1 MMDAKKM
8 LNKFNR
14 KANEW
19 LVDLRMMDE
28 EIIQIKPTEKSW
40 SISEVYD
47 HVMRVARS
55 YQIPNLKESIT
66 ESAKRKKSK
75 NKYGIAIFNLGYRKN
90 VHIKMEEFP
99 KPLVEAFTPSKRV
112 KNDLINDFLS
122 FIKEV
127 NELQDILE
135 KSGKEN
141 KQYHFMFGDIN
152 TKEWFSLIELH
163 IWLHDKQK
171 AKIKRYIETNELC
184 VEC

>member
-66 ESAKRKKSK
+66 ESAKRKK
-75 NKYGIAIFNLGYRKN
+75 
-90 VHIKMEEFP
+90 IKTNM
-99 KPLVEAFTPSKRV
+99 
-112 KNDLINDFLS
+112 
-122 FIKEV
+122 
-127 NELQDILE
+127 ELQ
-135 KSGKEN
+135 
-141 KQYHFMFGDIN
+141 F
-152 TKEWFSLIELH
+152 LI
-163 IWLHDKQK
+163 
-171 AKIKRYIETNELC
+171 
-184 VEC
+184 

>member
-66 ESAKRKKSK
+66 ESAKRKKK
-75 NKYGIAIFNLGYRKN
+75 
-90 VHIKMEEFP
+90 
-99 KPLVEAFTPSKRV
+99 
-112 KNDLINDFLS
+112 
-122 FIKEV
+122 
-127 NELQDILE
+127 
-135 KSGKEN
+135 
-141 KQYHFMFGDIN
+141 
-152 TKEWFSLIELH
+152 
-163 IWLHDKQK
+163 
-171 AKIKRYIETNELC
+171 
-184 VEC
+184 

>member
-55 YQIPNLKESIT
+55 YQIPN
-66 ESAKRKKSK
+66 
-75 NKYGIAIFNLGYRKN
+75 
-90 VHIKMEEFP
+90 
-99 KPLVEAFTPSKRV
+99 
-112 KNDLINDFLS
+112 
-122 FIKEV
+122 
-127 NELQDILE
+127 
-135 KSGKEN
+135 
-141 KQYHFMFGDIN
+141 
-152 TKEWFSLIELH
+152 
-163 IWLHDKQK
+163 
-171 AKIKRYIETNELC
+171 
-184 VEC
+184 

>member
-8 LNKFNR
+8 LNLFNR

-66 ESAKRKKSK
+66 ESAKRKK
-75 NKYGIAIFNLGYRKN
+75 
-90 VHIKMEEFP
+90 IKTNM
-99 KPLVEAFTPSKRV
+99 
-112 KNDLINDFLS
+112 
-122 FIKEV
+122 
-127 NELQDILE
+127 ELQ
-135 KSGKEN
+135 
-141 KQYHFMFGDIN
+141 F
-152 TKEWFSLIELH
+152 LI
-163 IWLHDKQK
+163 
-171 AKIKRYIETNELC
+171 
-184 VEC
+184 